1 MWKRITLGIELAQLG
16 GYPQAKAICRSCSCF
31 GDTTEARV
39 RTMFYN
45 AQVVDKTG
53 ENSGFP
59 QIVAALI

>member
-1 MWKRITLGIELAQLG
+1 
-16 GYPQAKAICRSCSCF
+16 
-31 GDTTEARV
+31 
-39 RTMFYN
+39 MFYN